1 MTATSSPC
9 TRDEAPGPLRTFS
22 RARARAR
29 TGPAA
34 VEGRSRAICSPRTRQ
49 RPAHVPGRRSGRWD
63 GSSTIP
69 GRLLLRACRP
79 RQWLKNLLVAL
90 APAAAGVLTRP
101 GVMAEA
107 ACAFAS
113 FCLLSSATYLVN
125 DVRDREQD
133 RRHPRKRFRPV
144 AAGELAPRGALRLA
158 TVIAALGLALAVAV
172 RPMLGLVAIGY
183 LTLTTSYSICWRRIV
198 VADVVAVAGGFV
210 VRAIGGG
217 VATGV
222 ALSYSFLIVTSA
234 CALMIVVGSG
244 TPSSFE
250 AGRGPRPGRRCGA
263 TRVAR
268 YEGSDRVRAL
278 GCAAYAWWRSPAGA
292 RNVAGAVD
300 SPVRSVAR
308 PVPQDAWSGGRRGAR
323 GADSARPSAARAESC
338 LGRVVH

>member
-1 MTATSSPC
+1 MQSAHATAT
-9 TRDEAPGPLRTFS
+9 
-22 RARARAR
+22 RAH
-29 TGPAA
+29 
-34 VEGRSRAICSPRTRQ
+34 S
-49 RPAHVPGRRSGRWD
+49 RPALRAVGRGRPRSPGD
-63 GSSTIP
+63 I
-69 GRLLLRACRP
+69 LLRACRP

-101 GVMAEA
+101 GVIAEV
-107 ACAFAS
+107 AFAFGS

-158 TVIAALGLALAVAV
+158 MVIAALGLAVAVAV

-217 VATGV
+217 VATGI

-234 CALMIVVGSG
+234 CALMIVVGKRYAELVGSG
-244 TPSSFE
+244 SRSPSRATLRRYS
-250 AGRGPRPGRRCGA
+250 PGTLRRVL
-263 TRVAR
+263 T
-268 YEGSDRVRAL
+268 GSAAL
-278 GCAAYAWWRSPAGA
+278 GCVAYASWAFDRPGLGTWRELSIVPFVLWLGRYLMMLRAGA
-292 RNVAGAVD
+292 GEAPEELILRDRPLLALSFVWAALFTGGVYGGA
-300 SPVRSVAR
+300 
-308 PVPQDAWSGGRRGAR
+308 
-323 GADSARPSAARAESC
+323 
-338 LGRVVH
+338 